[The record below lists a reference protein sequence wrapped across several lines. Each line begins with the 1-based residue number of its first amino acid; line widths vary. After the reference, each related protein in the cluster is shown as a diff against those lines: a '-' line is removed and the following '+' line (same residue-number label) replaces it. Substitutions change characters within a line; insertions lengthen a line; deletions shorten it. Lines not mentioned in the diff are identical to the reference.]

1 MKYNGYL
8 LLCAFTFAIGVSIS
22 PIRFTSESIACGS
35 RNSSTSYR
43 SSYLIQTT
51 AGFVHYD
58 SEAEASDAFNQKLS
72 EAVEVYD
79 RAPKVNQ
86 KGELIDQ
93 RAVALFYHAGTG
105 EYCVH
110 AFWREGTYVRSIIS
124 RSYIHVTQFEK
135 QRHYF

>member
-8 LLCAFTFAIGVSIS
+8 LLWAFTFAIGVSIS
-22 PIRFTSESIACGS
+22 PIRFTPESIACGP
-35 RNSSTSYR
+35 RNSTTSYR

-51 AGFVHYD
+51 AGYVGYD

-79 RAPKVNQ
+79 RTPRVTK
-86 KGELIDQ
+86 KGEFIEQ

-105 EYCVH
+105 EYRVH
-110 AFWREGTYVRSIIS
+110 VFWRERTSVRSIIS

-135 QRHYF
+135 QKHYF